1 MVMSIDKLL
10 EMAKKLEQNFQQ
22 NTAKILDDKKKIEQ
36 DLKSKLKR

>member
-10 EMAKKLEQNFQQ
+10 ETAKKLEQSIQQ

-36 DLKSKLKR
+36 NLKSKSKK